1 MLDATKSE
9 RERRPTSS
17 YYFTSFPEK
26 LQAMDIYK
34 VFKEYGDV
42 DEVVVLAKRNKRG
55 KKFGFVRFFE
65 VMDEKNL
72 AVKLDSIFLGRAL
85 GKLGK
90 LEVLK
95 MKDPIQI
102 LQESGLEIQ
111 EGGYP
116 SRIQP

>member
-1 MLDATKSE
+1 MKDLGIMLDATKSERE

-34 VFKEYGDV
+34 VFKEYGNV
-42 DEVVVLAKRNKRG
+42 DEVVVPSRRNKRG

-72 AVKLDSIFLGRAL
+72 AVKLDSIFLGNH
-85 GKLGK
+85 KLF
-90 LEVLK
+90 
-95 MKDPIQI
+95 DNIP
-102 LQESGLEIQ
+102 
-111 EGGYP
+111 
-116 SRIQP
+116 RF